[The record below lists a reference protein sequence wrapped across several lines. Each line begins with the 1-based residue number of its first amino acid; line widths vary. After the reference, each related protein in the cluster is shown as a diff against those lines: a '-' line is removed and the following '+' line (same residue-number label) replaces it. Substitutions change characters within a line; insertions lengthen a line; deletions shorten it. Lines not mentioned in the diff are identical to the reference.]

1 MTGFV
6 IELTV
11 AFGVTFVA
19 EFGDKSQL
27 LAFNFGARHPLRTVA
42 IGLMLGYAAAGA
54 VAVLVGGLLG
64 SVFPDRSVE
73 IVGGIVFVA
82 FAIVTLRADD
92 DDQARIFTRSRAIAS
107 IALTIALAEMGDKT
121 LIATAT
127 LASQANPLATWIG
140 AVAGETASGILGAY
154 TGVVLGDRT
163 RPAIIRC
170 SCSTIF
176 ALFGVLM
183 LLGWF

>member
-73 IVGGIVFVA
+73 IVGGI
-82 FAIVTLRADD
+82 
-92 DDQARIFTRSRAIAS
+92 
-107 IALTIALAEMGDKT
+107 
-121 LIATAT
+121 
-127 LASQANPLATWIG
+127 G
-140 AVAGETASGILGAY
+140 AAVGLYQHG
-154 TGVVLGDRT
+154 
-163 RPAIIRC
+163 
-170 SCSTIF
+170 
-176 ALFGVLM
+176 
-183 LLGWF
+183 

>member
-1 MTGFV
+1 M
-6 IELTV
+6 
-11 AFGVTFVA
+11 TFVA
-19 EFGDKSQL
+19 ELGDKSQL

-42 IGLMLGYAAAGA
+42 IGLMLGYTAAGA

-64 SVFPDRSVE
+64 AVFPDRPVE
-73 IVGGIVFVA
+73 IVGGIVFIA
-82 FAIVTLRADD
+82 FAIIPLRADE
-92 DDQARIFTRSRAIAS
+92 DDQARIFTRSRVIAS

-127 LASQANPLATWIG
+127 LASQTNPLATWIG
-140 AVAGETASGILGAY
+140 AAAGETASGMLTAY
-154 TGVVLGDRT
+154 AGVVLGDRI
-163 RPAIIRC
+163 RPAVIRWLC
-170 SCSTIF
+170 GTIF